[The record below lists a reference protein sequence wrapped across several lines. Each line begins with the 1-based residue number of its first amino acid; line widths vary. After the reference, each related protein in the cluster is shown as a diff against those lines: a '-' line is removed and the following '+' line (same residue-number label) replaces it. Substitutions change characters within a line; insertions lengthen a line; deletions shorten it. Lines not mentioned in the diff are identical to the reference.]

1 MALSVTPF
9 VEAIDE
15 LASSATDYVP
25 LPALA
30 QLNWGSRRL
39 DTSLRPPPH
48 SVDTQ
53 FIEVQC
59 FLDASFVNRDGL
71 EEAASRDTML
81 AVAPLRP
88 DLQARVNSD
97 ERLHSRV
104 VPAALDPSG
113 IAATRARVQATL
125 EYGLLNRRATSN
137 TTQPLR
143 HNPAKGFP
151 LNNPFLAR
159 YFHVYRS
166 SVRDLLRAFERRNGV
181 RLWCSVRRSGKT
193 TAGLDLGATTGR
205 STVVAQ
211 TCDHT
216 GQIPGGSVFYDAV
229 TSALSADTQVS
240 NDFLQR
246 VVARCSPGGAA
257 QGDRV
262 VFVLDEYETL
272 FGHMQAA
279 MARSPSTRYTVVQP
293 LLNQMVAFTR
303 DNLLVFLGQQP
314 NAHYLLMEQNQLSAY
329 VEQDSF
335 PLFRHEAGSDA
346 GELTELLQKV
356 LTKQISF
363 DTSFADAVYDETAG
377 HPFLPVNIL
386 RELVDWLIA
395 ERRPMSGLT
404 LSGADLRSFSSQ
416 HLTRVAVSRNSEY
429 RFFREAA
436 SQALGSGG
444 RKQTPWLHAVYKAL
458 AAITRASPNTLA
470 CSIDDFQ
477 AIVADL
483 RLQVPGMDGD
493 RLFTS
498 GAEANFFRFSD
509 TQVRPRIRLLGRRAA
524 ATEEAV
530 TP

>member
-1 MALSVTPF
+1 MVHLLPRHLHPVLGDYVDAALTFGVAQTADSIRLPLTSHSREIFTKGYRYVTVESGESMQFAVTKSLNGLQRFLDLPLEFYSTRLVAAANEPASARALRAVCSSMVSAILTGYATLELGELTGAQALPRFSRSWSHAISFMNGADLERVLESLEPGDFRKGVALSVTPF

-88 DLQARVNSD
+88 DLQAIVNSD
-97 ERLHSRV
+97 ERRHSRV

-151 LNNPFLAR
+151 LNNPFLTR

-216 GQIPGGSVFYDAV
+216 GQIPGGSVFYDAI

-314 NAHYLLMEQNQLSAY
+314 NAHYLLMEQ
-329 VEQDSF
+329 
-335 PLFRHEAGSDA
+335 
-346 GELTELLQKV
+346 
-356 LTKQISF
+356 
-363 DTSFADAVYDETAG
+363 TS
-377 HPFLPVNIL
+377 
-386 RELVDWLIA
+386 
-395 ERRPMSGLT
+395 
-404 LSGADLRSFSSQ
+404 
-416 HLTRVAVSRNSEY
+416 
-429 RFFREAA
+429 
-436 SQALGSGG
+436 
-444 RKQTPWLHAVYKAL
+444 
-458 AAITRASPNTLA
+458 
-470 CSIDDFQ
+470 
-477 AIVADL
+477 
-483 RLQVPGMDGD
+483 
-493 RLFTS
+493 
-498 GAEANFFRFSD
+498 
-509 TQVRPRIRLLGRRAA
+509 
-524 ATEEAV
+524 
-530 TP
+530 